1 MKRKSL
7 NVQKII
13 PNYLNDLLIQN
24 SLKHI
29 FNKFEK
35 KLDINQSYLVAV
47 SGGSDSLAL
56 AFLSKC
62 FEKKY
67 DVRFNYCIVDHK
79 LRPESSKEAKEVCRI
94 LKKIKINCKIL
105 KWKGFK
111 PSSNVQAIARIN
123 RYSLLEKECTR
134 TKSQNILLGHQRDDV
149 NENFF
154 IRMIRGS
161 GLKGLVSLD
170 ENSENNK
177 INYIRPLLDYNKND
191 LEKMTLKV
199 FKIFIKDPSNLDEN
213 FKRIRIRKILKVLKN
228 EGLNNNK
235 LMLTIKN
242 LKDAN
247 NALDY
252 YAKKNIEDN
261 LTFKINKKK
270 ATLNKF
276 FFSQPNEVILRS
288 LNIVIQKI
296 GQKYYPP
303 RGKST
308 IFLINQLK
316 QSKKFE
322 KMTLGGCLFK
332 KINETI
338 IISKESG

>member
-79 LRPESSKEAKEVCRI
+79 LRLESSKEAKEVCRI

-123 RYSLLEKECTR
+123 RYSLLEKECNR

-252 YAKKNIEDN
+252 YTKKNIENN
-261 LTFKINKKK
+261 LTFKTNKKK
-270 ATLNKF
+270 AILNKF

>member
-67 DVRFNYCIVDHK
+67 DVRFNYCIVDHQ

-94 LKKIKINCKIL
+94 LKKRKINCKIL

-154 IRMIRGS
+154 IRMTRGS

-170 ENSENNK
+170 ENLENNK

-191 LEKMTLKV
+191 LEKLTLKV

-213 FKRIRIRKILKVLKN
+213 YKRIRVRKILKALKN

-261 LTFKINKKK
+261 LSFKINKKK

-288 LNIVIQKI
+288 LNLVIQKI

-316 QSKKFE
+316 KSKKFK

>member
-1 MKRKSL
+1 
-7 NVQKII
+7 
-13 PNYLNDLLIQN
+13 
-24 SLKHI
+24 
-29 FNKFEK
+29 
-35 KLDINQSYLVAV
+35 
-47 SGGSDSLAL
+47 
-56 AFLSKC
+56 
-62 FEKKY
+62 
-67 DVRFNYCIVDHK
+67 
-79 LRPESSKEAKEVCRI
+79 
-94 LKKIKINCKIL
+94 
-105 KWKGFK
+105 
-111 PSSNVQAIARIN
+111 
-123 RYSLLEKECTR
+123 
-134 TKSQNILLGHQRDDV
+134 
-149 NENFF
+149 
-154 IRMIRGS
+154 
-161 GLKGLVSLD
+161 
-170 ENSENNK
+170 
-177 INYIRPLLDYNKND
+177 
-191 LEKMTLKV
+191 
-199 FKIFIKDPSNLDEN
+199 
-213 FKRIRIRKILKVLKN
+213 
-228 EGLNNNK
+228 
-235 LMLTIKN
+235 MLTIKN

-252 YAKKNIEDN
+252 YAKKNIEEN
-261 LTFKINKKK
+261 LTLKINKKK

>member
-79 LRPESSKEAKEVCRI
+79 LRSESSKEANEVCRI

-134 TKSQNILLGHQRDDV
+134 TKSQNILLGHQRDDA

-154 IRMIRGS
+154 IRMTRGS

-170 ENSENNK
+170 ENLENNK

-213 FKRIRIRKILKVLKN
+213 YKRIRVRKILKALKN

-242 LKDAN
+242 LKDSN

-288 LNIVIQKI
+288 LNLVIQKI

-316 QSKKFE
+316 KSKKL
-322 KMTLGGCLFK
+322 KKITLGGCLFK

>member
-1 MKRKSL
+1 
-7 NVQKII
+7 
-13 PNYLNDLLIQN
+13 
-24 SLKHI
+24 
-29 FNKFEK
+29 
-35 KLDINQSYLVAV
+35 
-47 SGGSDSLAL
+47 
-56 AFLSKC
+56 
-62 FEKKY
+62 
-67 DVRFNYCIVDHK
+67 
-79 LRPESSKEAKEVCRI
+79 
-94 LKKIKINCKIL
+94 
-105 KWKGFK
+105 
-111 PSSNVQAIARIN
+111 
-123 RYSLLEKECTR
+123 
-134 TKSQNILLGHQRDDV
+134 
-149 NENFF
+149 
-154 IRMIRGS
+154 MIRGS

-191 LEKMTLKV
+191 LEKLTLKV

-252 YAKKNIEDN
+252 YAKKNIENN
-261 LTFKINKKK
+261 LIFKTNKKR

>member
-13 PNYLNDLLIQN
+13 PNYLNDLLIHN

-79 LRPESSKEAKEVCRI
+79 LRLESSKEAKEVCRI

-154 IRMIRGS
+154 IRMTRGS

-170 ENSENNK
+170 ENLENNK

-213 FKRIRIRKILKVLKN
+213 YKRIRVRKILKALKN

-252 YAKKNIEDN
+252 YTKKNIENN
-261 LTFKINKKK
+261 LTFKTNKKK
-270 ATLNKF
+270 AILNKF

-288 LNIVIQKI
+288 LNLVIQQI